1 MKRFLIGLGGLVL
14 FGFTCQWF
22 GLAIESAVHGEYMDW
37 LVPTYLWGFMAMGML
52 ALVIHLIY
60 TIRKLIRE
68 VFYARDIS
76 L

>member
-1 MKRFLIGLGGLVL
+1 MKRFLRGLGSLVL
-14 FGFTCQWF
+14 FGLLCQWL
-22 GLAIESAVHGEYMDW
+22 GLAIELAVRGEYLDW

-68 VFYARDIS
+68 VF
-76 L
+76 